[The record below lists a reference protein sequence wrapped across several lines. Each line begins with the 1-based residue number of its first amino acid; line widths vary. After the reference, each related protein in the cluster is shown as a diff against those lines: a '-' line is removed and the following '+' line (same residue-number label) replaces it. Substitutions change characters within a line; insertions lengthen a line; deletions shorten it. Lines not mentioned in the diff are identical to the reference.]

1 MLTMNLSPQSEVA
14 KIKRQNL
21 NYLVSICGLEISIR
35 SQKKILFNLN
45 TGQFW
50 PVSLLINNFI
60 IVKEPL

>member
-1 MLTMNLSPQSEVA
+1 MLTMNPSPQPEVA

-50 PVSLLINNFI
+50 PVSFTN
-60 IVKEPL
+60 